1 MLGRSRENEEE
12 FPAFAANT
20 ILRLIIRAL
29 WCGDGNIESDAQRNL
44 TPLGKQQAQ
53 QAAQW
58 LGQRGIVVD
67 VVVSSPLVRARQT
80 AQPVAAAL
88 QIEIRENERLSGGR
102 LTLEALASIVA
113 DADNP
118 DSLLL
123 VGHEPDFSTIIGQL
137 TGGKV
142 DIKKAT
148 LALVTCDDIKAGSG
162 ELAWLL
168 PPAVRG

>member
-1 MLGRSRENEEE
+1 MNIY
-12 FPAFAANT
+12 F
-20 ILRLIIRAL
+20 LRHGEAQAKQA
-29 WCGDGNIESDAQRNL
+29 GQSDAQRNL
-44 TPLGKQQAQ
+44 MPLGKQQAE

-58 LGQRGIVVD
+58 LGQHGIVVD

-88 QIEIRENERLSGGR
+88 QIEIREDERLSGGR
-102 LTLEALASIVA
+102 LTLEALAGIVA

-162 ELAWLL
+162 ELAWLV
-168 PPAVRG
+168 PQQCGDNKFNSSDSNKYAP